1 MRNIII
7 GAGRVGLGALSSAL
21 AMQGHEVVFAALS
34 FAEHGDSQAAELQK
48 LVRERNVE
56 HSLDFV
62 SQLRPW
68 NPISKLIRDEV
79 RSASS

>member
-1 MRNIII
+1 MRLITCDVQSKCSFRACDSDALLRIF
-7 GAGRVGLGALSSAL
+7 GR
-21 AMQGHEVVFAALS
+21 AAAPP

-48 LVRERNVE
+48 LVRERSVE

-62 SQLRPW
+62 SQLRHW